1 MTELASASGERASDS
16 NGAAI
21 TPINHWIDGAPVPGN
36 SGRTAKVFNPA
47 TGRQS
52 GAVDL
57 GAVEEVGRAG
67 QSART
72 AFASWRGVSLAKRAE
87 LMFNIREL
95 VHARKE

>member
-1 MTELASASGERASDS
+1 MTELASAPGERASDS

-21 TPINHWIDGAPVPGN
+21 TPINHWIDGSPVPGT

-57 GAVEEVGRAG
+57 ASVEEVDAG
-67 QSART
+67 GAVARRLRSPRGAGCRSRSAR
-72 AFASWRGVSLAKRAE
+72 S
-87 LMFNIREL
+87 
-95 VHARKE
+95 

>member
-1 MTELASASGERASDS
+1 MTELAPAPGERASDA

-21 TPINHWIDGAPVPGN
+21 TPINHWIDGASVAGT

-57 GAVEEVGRAG
+57 ASVEEIDRAV
-67 QSART
+67 QSAKA
-72 AFASWRGVSLAKRAE
+72 AFV
-87 LMFNIREL
+87 
-95 VHARKE
+95 